1 MKKFEEYLK
10 AKSFTG
16 HTIRKYAARAEKF
29 MHWAEENN
37 LKSITYNQ
45 LLIYVQH
52 LQSKGENPVLINA
65 RLLAIRH
72 YFDYENQ
79 SGNLS
84 LNKTSGH
91 NPAQNLQIKG
101 TEKKIQCDYLEAE
114 ELESLYENYEG
125 KEKVMVGLL
134 VYQGLKAAE
143 LERVESL
150 HLDFRKGTLY
160 VPASKQAGSRLLK
173 IESLQLYDLIQL
185 AAEKKGTYLLEGPL
199 QNRLF
204 ALFKQ
209 LKKLNPK
216 VRNAHQLRGS
226 RIVYWIQ
233 TQGLRQ
239 AQYKAGHTTV
249 AATEKYK
256 QVDLKDL
263 QQQVNQHHPLQ

>member
-10 AKSFTG
+10 TKSFTG
-16 HTIRKYAARAEKF
+16 HTIRKYVARAEKL
-29 MHWAEENN
+29 MYWAKENN
-37 LKSITYNQ
+37 LQSIQYNQ

-79 SGNLS
+79 SGNLY

-101 TEKKIQCDYLEAE
+101 TAKNILPDYLEE
-114 ELESLYENYEG
+114 QELESLYESYEG
-125 KEKVMVGLL
+125 KEKVMLGLL
-134 VYQGLKAAE
+134 VYQALKAAE
-143 LERVESL
+143 LERIESL
-150 HLDFRKGTLY
+150 HLDFRKGTVY
-160 VPASKQAGSRLLK
+160 IPASKKANSRLLK
-173 IESLQLYDLIQL
+173 IEAGQLYDLIQL
-185 AAEKKGTYLLEGPL
+185 ATERKDTYLLERPL

-209 LKKLNPK
+209 LRKINPK
-216 VRNAHQLRGS
+216 VRNAHQIRGS

-256 QVDLKDL
+256 QADLKDL
-263 QQQVNQHHPLQ
+263 QQRINEHHPLK

>member
-16 HTIRKYAARAEKF
+16 HTIRKYAARAAQLLC
-29 MHWAEENN
+29 WAEENK

-45 LLIYVQH
+45 LLLYIQH

-65 RLLAIRH
+65 KLLAIRH
-72 YFDYENQ
+72 YFDHENQ
-79 SGNLS
+79 SGNLY

-101 TEKKIQCDYLEAE
+101 TEKKIGSHYLEAE
-114 ELESLYENYEG
+114 ELEALYENYEG
-125 KEKVMVGLL
+125 KEKVMLGLL
-134 VYQGLKAAE
+134 VYQGLKASE

-160 VPASKQAGSRLLK
+160 IPASKQAGSRLLK
-173 IESLQLYDLIQL
+173 IESVQLYDLIQL
-185 AAEKKGTYLLEGPL
+185 AIERKSDYLLEGPL
-199 QNRLF
+199 QYRLSV
-204 ALFKQ
+204 LFKQ
-209 LKKLNPK
+209 LKKINPK

-256 QVDLKDL
+256 QVDMKDL
-263 QQQVNQHHPLQ
+263 QKQIGQHHPLK